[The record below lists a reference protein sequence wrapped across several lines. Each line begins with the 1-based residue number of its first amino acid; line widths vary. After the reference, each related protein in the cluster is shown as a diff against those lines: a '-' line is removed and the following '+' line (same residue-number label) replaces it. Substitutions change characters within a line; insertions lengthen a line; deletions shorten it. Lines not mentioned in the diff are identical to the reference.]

1 MISLNNVTLRR
12 GPRALLEEASFT
24 IYAGWH
30 VGVIGRNG
38 TGKSSLFAA
47 LLGELGTDKGD
58 ISVQK
63 GLAIATVA
71 QETPGL
77 PDLAIEFALDGDI
90 ELRRLEREL
99 VVAEDA
105 HDLHRISDIH
115 ERLNTIGGY
124 AARARAARLLHG
136 LGFSSEAQ
144 SQPVASFS
152 GGWRMRLNL
161 ARALMCRSELLLLDE
176 PTNHLDLDAVIWLQD
191 WLVNYP
197 GTLLVI
203 SHDREFLDAVTT
215 HTLHLEH
222 SRATLYTGNYSQ
234 FERQRAEKLTL
245 QAAAYTKQQRQVAH
259 LQSFINRFKAQ
270 ATKATQAQSRIK
282 QLERMQLVAPAHF
295 DSEFSFELPEP
306 DRLPSPLIRF
316 DNASAGYIGKNGS
329 KTILSG
335 IKLLIAPGDRIGL
348 LGPNGAGK
356 STLVRTLAGELPSLS
371 GDATRSPHLR
381 VGYFAQHQLEQLD
394 PKASPLL
401 HLKRLDQSLNGKAS
415 EQELRNFLGGF
426 NFRGDRVFEA
436 VEPFSGGEKARL
448 CLALVVYQKPN
459 LLLLDEPTNHLDLDM
474 RHALETALTT
484 FAGAVVLVSHDRHL
498 LSTTSDDLWRVSD
511 GQCKAFEG
519 DLDDYARWLTSRDK
533 NSQTPNA
540 TAAAK
545 PDTKLSA
552 KDRRKAGADERAL
565 RNTARKLDEK
575 LNRLNAELKT
585 LDERLADPAL
595 YNTADKSEISKL
607 QRSHAQLRADITRT
621 EEEWLAIE
629 DQLEAADAGT
639 NNA

>member
-1 MISLNNVTLRR
+1 MITLTNVTLRR

-24 IYAGWH
+24 IYGGWH

-47 LLGELGTDKGD
+47 LMGELGTDKGE
-58 ISVQK
+58 IGVQK
-63 GLAIATVA
+63 NLAIATVA

-90 ELRRLEREL
+90 ELRQLEREL

-105 HDLHRISDIH
+105 HDLHKISDIH

-144 SQPVASFS
+144 TQPVSSFS

-161 ARALMCRSELLLLDE
+161 ARALMCRSDLLLLDE
-176 PTNHLDLDAVIWLQD
+176 PTNHLDLDAVIWLQG

-215 HTLHLEH
+215 HTLHIENT
-222 SRATLYTGNYSQ
+222 RATLYSGNYSQ

-245 QAAAYTKQQRQVAH
+245 QAAAYAKQQRQVAH
-259 LQSFINRFKAQ
+259 LESFINRFKAK
-270 ATKATQAQSRIK
+270 ASKATQAQSRIK
-282 QLERMQLVAPAHF
+282 QLERMQLVAPAHW

-306 DRLPSPLIRF
+306 DRLPSPLIRL
-316 DNASAGYIGKNGS
+316 DNVSAGYRSDKGDKI
-329 KTILSG
+329 ILKG

-371 GDATRSPHLR
+371 GDDTRSPHLR

-401 HLKRLDQSLNGKAS
+401 HLKRVDQAMGGNTT
-415 EQELRNFLGGF
+415 EQDLRNFLGGF

-436 VEPFSGGEKARL
+436 VAPFSGGEKARL
-448 CLALVVYQKPN
+448 CLAMVVYQKPN

-474 RHALETALTT
+474 RHAMETALTG
-484 FAGAVVLVSHDRHL
+484 FAGAVVLVSHDRHML
-498 LSTTSDDLWRVSD
+498 ATTSDDFWRVSD
-511 GQCKAFEG
+511 GQCLPFEG

-533 NSQTPNA
+533 SSQTPSA
-540 TAAAK
+540 TAE
-545 PDTKLSA
+545 PDNSAPKAMSA
-552 KDRRKAGADERAL
+552 KDRRKASADERAL
-565 RNTARKLDEK
+565 RSAARKLDEK

-585 LDERLADPAL
+585 LDEQLADPSL
-595 YNTADKSEISKL
+595 YASTEQSEITKL
-607 QRSHAQLRADITRT
+607 QRKHAQLRQDISQT
-621 EEEWLAIE
+621 EEEWLALE
-629 DQLEAADAGT
+629 DQLESPA
-639 NNA
+639 N